1 MNYHIRLT
9 KPYSILESFFLNL
22 QCEAMVV
29 YEHQADDEIKRTHVH
44 ALIKGSPVKATTMK
58 ARLTK
63 LCGVWKKEDWAFM
76 THYGKVERELID
88 DDLITYMSKG
98 ILDPVYVV
106 GFIEEYLLDQ
116 RSKWVEPKRNK
127 PTKPT
132 YDSMVK
138 QVLSMTIASA
148 TPLEILNN
156 TIDVLNKHNVVCG
169 RYKIRDIV
177 DTVYRRQSRD
187 KFIND
192 MVAMLPFPKIKSH
205 D

>member
-1 MNYHIRLT
+1 MNYHLRLS
-9 KPYSILESFFLNL
+9 KPYSILETFFRQL
-22 QCEAMVV
+22 QCDLVV

-76 THYGKVERELID
+76 THYGSERTLID

-98 ILDPVYVV
+98 ILDPVLVV

-116 RSKWVEPKRNK
+116 RSKWVEPKRDK

-132 YDSMVK
+132 YDSICK
-138 QVLSMTIASA
+138 QIQSMTIAKA
-148 TPLEILNN
+148 TPLEILHN
-156 TIDVLNKHNVVCG
+156 TLDVLQKHNVVCG

-187 KFIND
+187 MFVND
-192 MVAMLPFPKIKSH
+192 MVAMLPFPKIKSY